1 MAFALLGSELAWD
14 LSLLSDFSHLEQ
26 EYLSYADYIILLYKY
41 ITCLVSEV
49 HRQRGICLRINH
61 T

>member
-26 EYLSYADYIILLYKY
+26 EYLSYARYIILLYKY

-49 HRQRGICLRINH
+49 HRQREICLRINH